1 MHYIVHPLDNTPT
14 SFNYISVV
22 RLTIELNISELFAI
36 YLINCIYVLYFF
48 LVHPLW
54 LHTCINYCF
63 GIFESLL
70 TSSKIKGLWSALRLW
85 GEEWIRNSWLGK
97 NPPRCIPSDWF
108 YNSLFGFELATRCS
122 FSSGMTDTHI
132 ITWKIKTQH
141 DLLPNFS
148 INRSRLMKSYS

>member
-22 RLTIELNISELFAI
+22 RENIELNISELFAI
-36 YLINCIYVLYFF
+36 CLINCIYVLYFF

-63 GIFESLL
+63 DIFESLL
-70 TSSKIKGLWSALRLW
+70 TSSKVKGLGSTLRLW
-85 GEEWIRNSWLGK
+85 GEEWIKLLTWEES
-97 NPPRCIPSDWF
+97 PRCIPSDWF

-132 ITWKIKTQH
+132 ITWKMKTQH